1 MGWIMLICAIVLVIA
16 VFVAADI
23 DLSDLLPF

>member
-1 MGWIMLICAIVLVIA
+1 MGWIILICVIVLVIA

-23 DLSDLLPF
+23 DLSDLLSF